1 MKDVQSHIIAGIGT
15 IVLLLLLLLLLFKIT
30 MHAPIQ
36 LEDEG
41 IVITFGNADEGGGMP
56 DALPMD
62 PIEQPEQQPAAPA
75 PAPEQPSDNDL
86 LVQEDEE
93 SLALAQQ
100 TEEEEQRK
108 AQEEEL
114 IRQQQEAE
122 ARAEAERIAREQA
135 LAEQKAKEQEKI
147 DKAQALVSI
156 FGQAATTEGA
166 NAKNAAATPA
176 ATSKGNPVGKSFGS
190 VDGNIWSL
198 QGGRTLLGDM
208 PKPSNDFKEPGKVV
222 VSIRVD
228 KAGNVVAASIGD
240 GTTISDR
247 YTQQLALDA
256 ARKAKFSE
264 GEGIVVGTMTY
275 NFNYTVNSVK

>member
-86 LVQEDEE
+86 IVQEEEE
-93 SLALAQQ
+93 SLVLAQQ
-100 TEEEEQRK
+100 TEEETKRK

-114 IRQQQEAE
+114 IRQQQEEE
-122 ARAEAERIAREQA
+122 ARVEAERIAKEQA
-135 LAEQKAKEQEKI
+135 LAEQRAKELEKI
-147 DKAQALVSI
+147 EKAQALASL
-156 FGQAATTEGA
+156 FGQAGTTDGA
-166 NAKNAAATPA
+166 NAENVATTQRSHRRLRRFPPA
-176 ATSKGNPVGKSFGS
+176 APETLPRE
-190 VDGNIWSL
+190 WS
-198 QGGRTLLGDM
+198 
-208 PKPSNDFKEPGKVV
+208 
-222 VSIRVD
+222 
-228 KAGNVVAASIGD
+228 
-240 GTTISDR
+240 
-247 YTQQLALDA
+247 
-256 ARKAKFSE
+256 
-264 GEGIVVGTMTY
+264 
-275 NFNYTVNSVK
+275 